1 MSTSIDH
8 PQLLATSLCLSAALE
23 RLFRPDPHRFEV
35 PIEFNVWD
43 NDADA
48 VCRGPGQAAGA
59 ATWAAFTAAPLPEF
73 HGALVR
79 LVPGLDDIRRPLAE
93 LREVTGRAGEDDPLG
108 RVVQKLVGEL
118 LKAPWG
124 GVALP
129 DYPVRVTDDE
139 GCDQYLFRCVARLR
153 PPSLGIVAR
162 LTTLPHIAPG
172 RRDVVPLDPPAVEL
186 GDESALQFTVLSAP
200 KTVSSVQVF
209 GLIAAMLAAHPYGL
223 RLGDV
228 QKHHTRGQQV
238 LAGLRKQDDDWRRA
252 IAMPGRRNKGG
263 YRIRRVS
270 EAMVAPPDPPTRA
283 VPKAA

>member
-35 PIEFNVWD
+35 PIEFNAWD
-43 NDADA
+43 DDGD
-48 VCRGPGQAAGA
+48 VLWRGPGDAEGA
-59 ATWAAFTAAPLPEF
+59 RTWAAFTAVPLPK
-73 HGALVR
+73 HHATLVR

-93 LREVTGRAGEDDPLG
+93 LRDVAARAGDVQLG
-108 RVVQKLVGEL
+108 LVVRWLVGEL
-118 LKAPWG
+118 LDATWG
-124 GVALP
+124 RVVCP
-129 DYPVRVTDDE
+129 DFPKQVSDDE
-139 GCDQYLFRCVARLR
+139 DCDHDLWRCVARLQ
-153 PPSLGIVAR
+153 PPSLGVVAR
-162 LTTLPHIAPG
+162 LAAIARVEPG

-186 GDESALQFTVLSAP
+186 GDESALQFTVMSTP

-228 QKHHTRGQQV
+228 QKHHSKGHQV
-238 LAGLRKQDDDWRRA
+238 LADLRKQDDDWRRA
-252 IAMPGRRNKGG
+252 IAMPGGKNKGG

-270 EAMVAPPDPPTRA
+270 EAMVAPPDPPTRSL
-283 VPKAA
+283 PKAA